1 MNLKKI
7 TNLNDIEK
15 SEQYKI
21 RKKEYN
27 RQSYLKRKQNKEN
40 NNDIAIVQ
48 LNENMENK
56 DEIAIV
62 QLNKNIENT
71 DEIAIMQLYE
81 NDIDQS
87 NAPTVLASISNKEQK
102 MENKIY
108 NNVDTNN
115 KLSNYTSDISRN
127 NVEGCD
133 QELNFKI
140 VGQELN

>member
-1 MNLKKI
+1 MKLEIK
-7 TNLNDIEK
+7 
-15 SEQYKI
+15 
-21 RKKEYN
+21 
-27 RQSYLKRKQNKEN
+27 
-40 NNDIAIVQ
+40 

-115 KLSNYTSDISRN
+115 KLSNYTPDISRN

-133 QELNFKI
+133 QELNSK
-140 VGQELN
+140 